1 MYLISGHR
9 RRAKLGVSSSN
20 VITDPSTTATAD
32 TATASAADK
41 TIKKVRMVSSLIG
54 DVLQNSSGSIERD
67 NDHLDGRDNDRSLNS
82 EVYRADTNS
91 GGSSSSSSSSD
102 IVAIQW
108 DYSHANNISKYDAE
122 DVDAIELMTFP
133 GITIDQLCKM
143 LKTFIGTQ
151 SPYLSPPLSSQVI
164 HDDIHPYYCIAC

>member
-41 TIKKVRMVSSLIG
+41 TIKKVRMVSSSID
-54 DVLQNSSGSIERD
+54 DVQNSSGSIERD

-82 EVYRADTNS
+82 EVLADTNS
-91 GGSSSSSSSSD
+91 GGSSSSSTD

-151 SPYLSPPLSSQVI
+151 SPYLSPPLFSQVI
-164 HDDIHPYYCIAC
+164 HDDIHITV